1 MTNPVRW
8 LFSTN
13 HKDIGT
19 LYFIFGAIAGVM
31 GTCFSVLI
39 RMELARPGD
48 QILGGNHQLYN
59 VLITAHAFL
68 MIFFMVMPAMIG
80 GSGNW
85 SVPILI
91 GAPDMAFPRLNNIS
105 FWLLPPSLLLLLSSA
120 LVEVG
125 SGTGWTVYPPLSG
138 ITSHSGG
145 AVDLAISSL
154 HLSGVSS
161 ILGSINFITTISN
174 MRGPGMTMH
183 RSPLFVWSVLV
194 TAFPLL
200 LSLPVLAGAITMLLT
215 DRNFNTT
222 FFDPAGGGDPIL
234 YQHLFRFF
242 GLKWPFSYENLNT
255 HCAVCWDCLLNG
267 TPTMFISGFLVKPR
281 SSQNGVSKT
290 QSAGNQRHKSS
301 LVGTSETTCATTYP
315 KSFCEWLAGII
326 DGDGSIQVSKQGY
339 TSLEIT
345 MGLED
350 LRLLRYI
357 QHMLGGSIKMR
368 SGAKAYRYRL
378 HNQLGMIKL
387 MNCINGHIRH
397 SARLLQLHR
406 VCQVL
411 DIPVILP
418 IRLDA
423 QSNWFAGFFDADG
436 TISIAMKN
444 RLPQLSIRVTNKL
457 LQDVESY
464 KVVFGGNIHFDSSKN
479 GYYNWSVQSRKD
491 VIMMLDYF
499 KSSTFRSHKSRRF
512 FLIEEYY
519 SLYDL
524 KAFKPYS
531 IHHKAWLAFLD
542 KWNYIS

>member
-1 MTNPVRW
+1 
-8 LFSTN
+8 
-13 HKDIGT
+13 
-19 LYFIFGAIAGVM
+19 
-31 GTCFSVLI
+31 
-39 RMELARPGD
+39 
-48 QILGGNHQLYN
+48 
-59 VLITAHAFL
+59 
-68 MIFFMVMPAMIG
+68 
-80 GSGNW
+80 
-85 SVPILI
+85 
-91 GAPDMAFPRLNNIS
+91 
-105 FWLLPPSLLLLLSSA
+105 
-120 LVEVG
+120 
-125 SGTGWTVYPPLSG
+125 
-138 ITSHSGG
+138 
-145 AVDLAISSL
+145 
-154 HLSGVSS
+154 
-161 ILGSINFITTISN
+161 
-174 MRGPGMTMH
+174 
-183 RSPLFVWSVLV
+183 
-194 TAFPLL
+194 
-200 LSLPVLAGAITMLLT
+200 MLLT

-234 YQHLFRFF
+234 YQHLFWFF
-242 GLKWPFSYENLNT
+242 GFKWPFSDENLNT

-281 SSQNGVSKT
+281 SSKNGVSKT

-345 MGLED
+345 TGLED

-418 IRLDA
+418 ITLDA

-436 TISIAMKN
+436 TIGIAMKH
-444 RLPQLSIRVTNKL
+444 RLPQLSIRVNNKL

-464 KVVFGGNIHFDSSKN
+464 KVVFGGNIYFDSSQN
-479 GYYNWSVQSRKD
+479 GYYQWSVQSRKD

-524 KAFKPYS
+524 KAFKPDS

-542 KWNYIS
+542 KWNKLMI

>member
-1 MTNPVRW
+1 
-8 LFSTN
+8 
-13 HKDIGT
+13 
-19 LYFIFGAIAGVM
+19 
-31 GTCFSVLI
+31 
-39 RMELARPGD
+39 
-48 QILGGNHQLYN
+48 
-59 VLITAHAFL
+59 
-68 MIFFMVMPAMIG
+68 MPAMIG

-85 SVPILI
+85 FVPILI

-145 AVDLAISSL
+145 AVDSAISSL

-161 ILGSINFITTISN
+161 ILGSINFITTIFN

-200 LSLPVLAGAITMLLT
+200 LSLPVLAGAITMLLI

-222 FFDPAGGGDPIL
+222 FSDPAGGGDPIL
-234 YQHLFRFF
+234 YQHLFWFF
-242 GLKWPFSYENLNT
+242 GFKWPFSDSNLNT
-255 HCAVCWDCLLNG
+255 HCAVCLDCLLNG

-281 SSQNGVSKT
+281 SSKNGVSKT

-315 KSFCEWLAGII
+315 SSFCEWLAGII

-418 IRLDA
+418 ITLDA
-423 QSNWFAGFFDADG
+423 QSNWFAGFFALNFKRYSR
-436 TISIAMKN
+436 ISVNKAVIRRSYSRCIAGGFSLLVVMKGEGPA
-444 RLPQLSIRVTNKL
+444 LLIPLSLGMERIT
-457 LQDVESY
+457 S
-464 KVVFGGNIHFDSSKN
+464 
-479 GYYNWSVQSRKD
+479 
-491 VIMMLDYF
+491 
-499 KSSTFRSHKSRRF
+499 
-512 FLIEEYY
+512 
-519 SLYDL
+519 
-524 KAFKPYS
+524 
-531 IHHKAWLAFLD
+531 
-542 KWNYIS
+542 